1 MPAATALKPPRKAAF
16 APPAPG
22 LNRLGGNVKVNTAE
36 DKATKDEI
44 PVITIVGDT
53 CQRFN
58 EAKKQ
63 IKDAEAVVKELE
75 ATIHEQA
82 KLHIFK
88 HNCSPGCLA
97 KLTSVKLQDI
107 TINDEAEDETP
118 DRIIRGEVT
127 RVSFTSRYNNCD
139 TAQVDAAFADFPPV
153 PDGKGGKVHRDINE
167 YVVETIAAKFDDSVF
182 MDAEGNFDLVAY
194 NKFRLAI
201 EKVAKELGMI
211 DAETGKVK
219 SPLGTKRVLK
229 VKPDFHERRFRDFN
243 EDENF
248 TLANVLPNTI
258 QCAPVRTV

>member
-1 MPAATALKPPRKAAF
+1 MPATAPVKSTRKPAPL
-16 APPAPG
+16 PPAPG
-22 LNRLGGNVKVNTAE
+22 LSRLASNVKVNDTE
-36 DKATKDEI
+36 TTTKKDEI
-44 PVITIVGDT
+44 PVIQLEGDT
-53 CQRFN
+53 CKRFN

-63 IKDAEAVVKELE
+63 IKDAEAVIKELE
-75 ATIHEQA
+75 KIVHSEAMTA
-82 KLHIFK
+82 IFA
-88 HNCSPGCLA
+88 HNCDRNCLQP
-97 KLTSVKLQDI
+97 LTSVKLQDI
-107 TINDEAEDETP
+107 EVDEEDKTKITP
-118 DRIIRGEVT
+118 GEVT
-127 RVSFTSRYNNCD
+127 RVSFTARYNNCD
-139 TAQVDAAFADFPPV
+139 TEQVDATFSNFPPV
-153 PDGKGGKVHRDINE
+153 PDGKGGKVHRDINN
-167 YVVETIAAKFDDSVF
+167 YVVQTIAAKFDDSVF

-201 EKVAKELGMI
+201 EKVAKDLGMI

>member
-1 MPAATALKPPRKAAF
+1 MPATAPVKSTRKP
-16 APPAPG
+16 APVAPAPG
-22 LNRLGGNVKVNTAE
+22 LSRLASNVKVNDTE
-36 DKATKDEI
+36 TTTKKDEI
-44 PVITIVGDT
+44 PVVQLEGDT
-53 CQRFN
+53 CKRFN

-63 IKDAEAVVKELE
+63 IKDAEAVINELQKIVHSH
-75 ATIHEQA
+75 AMTA
-82 KLHIFK
+82 IFA
-88 HNCSPGCLA
+88 HNCDPNCLQP
-97 KLTSVKLQDI
+97 LTSVKLQDI
-107 TINDEAEDETP
+107 EVDEEDGTKRTP
-118 DRIIRGEVT
+118 GEVT
-127 RVSFTSRYNNCD
+127 RVSFTARYNNCD
-139 TAQVDAAFADFPPV
+139 TAQVDATFSNFAPV
-153 PDGKGGKVHRDINE
+153 SDGKGGKVHRDINE

-182 MDAEGNFDLVAY
+182 MDAEGNFDLAAY

-201 EKVAKELGMI
+201 EKVAKDLGMI

>member
-1 MPAATALKPPRKAAF
+1 MPAATATKPARKP
-16 APPAPG
+16 APIAPAPG
-22 LNRLGGNVKVNTAE
+22 LSRLASNVKVNETETTA
-36 DKATKDEI
+36 KKDEI
-44 PVITIVGDT
+44 PVVQMEGDT
-53 CQRFN
+53 CKRFN

-63 IKDAEAVVKELE
+63 IKDAEAVIKELE
-75 ATIHEQA
+75 SVVHSHAMTA
-82 KLHIFK
+82 IFA
-88 HNCSPGCLA
+88 HNCDPNCLQSI
-97 KLTSVKLQDI
+97 TSVKLQDI
-107 TINDEAEDETP
+107 KVDEEDETKREP
-118 DRIIRGEVT
+118 GEVT
-127 RVSFTSRYNNCD
+127 RVSFTARYNNCD
-139 TAQVDAAFADFPPV
+139 TAQVDATFSNFPPV

-201 EKVAKELGMI
+201 EKVAKDLGMI

-229 VKPDFHERRFRDFN
+229 VKPDFHQRRFRDFN